1 MGPLQVYIN
10 KNSVQNSTVFPY
22 IKQILQRSYTNVA
35 LSSQLQFAAYG
46 HNTTHEVYE
55 IVYKSLGRDPVLYT
69 FMFALKKD
77 NNVLSLARFFTY
89 S

>member
-22 IKQILQRSYTNVA
+22 IRQILQRSYANIA
-35 LSSQLQFAAYG
+35 LSSQLYFAAHG

-55 IVYKSLGRDPVLYT
+55 IVYKSFGKDPMFYT

-77 NNVLSLARFFTY
+77 VNVLSLVRFFSY
-89 S
+89 P